1 MLKLSI
7 KTLFLLVSTVLLLF
21 LANGCFYIETPSPP
35 PTTPPPGTSSV
46 NLTAP
51 PRPAWTMPP
60 SASESPSLPN
70 FVSVVAKVKPSVV
83 AITTEVVTV
92 DIFNRPITREGAG
105 SGWIIDSDGIIVTNN
120 HVIAG
125 ASSIT
130 VTMDGDRAFTA
141 NVIGTDALTDLAVLK
156 INTTNLPTVVLGDS
170 SNSNIGEWVLTIG
183 NALGMGITA
192 KEGIISRLGVSIPVS
207 AGQTLYDLIETSAP
221 INPGNSGG
229 PLVNMAGE
237 VLGITSAKLSDVSVE
252 GLGYAISITS
262 AKPIIEGLVQNGYVV
277 RPWLGVS
284 LSTLNQFLVMRYD
297 LAVDKGVL
305 ITNVIPESPA
315 EQAGLAIGD
324 VIVSTH
330 SKEVATAQDLV
341 LTIHANKIGQ
351 PMEITFYRGETV
363 NTTKAILAESP
374 AS

>member
-1 MLKLSI
+1 
-7 KTLFLLVSTVLLLF
+7 
-21 LANGCFYIETPSPP
+21 
-35 PTTPPPGTSSV
+35 
-46 NLTAP
+46 
-51 PRPAWTMPP
+51 MPP
-60 SASESPSLPN
+60 SASESPSLPD

-83 AITTEVVTV
+83 AITTEMLTV

-130 VTMDGDRAFTA
+130 VTMDDDRAFTA
-141 NVIGTDALTDLAVLK
+141 SVIGTDVLTDLAVLK
-156 INTTNLPTVVLGDS
+156 IKATNLPTVVLGDS

-192 KEGIISRLGVSIPVS
+192 KEGIISRLGVSILVS

-237 VLGITSAKLSDVSVE
+237 GLGITSAKLSAVSVE
-252 GLGYAISITS
+252 GLGYATSITS
-262 AKPIIEGLVQNGYVV
+262 AKPVIEGLVQNGYVV

-305 ITNVIPESPA
+305 ITNVISESPA

-324 VIVSTH
+324 VIVSVH

-351 PMEITFYRGETV
+351 PMEITFYRGETI
-363 NTTKAILAESP
+363 NTTKAILTENP
-374 AS
+374 AP

>member
-1 MLKLSI
+1 
-7 KTLFLLVSTVLLLF
+7 
-21 LANGCFYIETPSPP
+21 
-35 PTTPPPGTSSV
+35 
-46 NLTAP
+46 
-51 PRPAWTMPP
+51 MPP
-60 SASESPSLPN
+60 SASESPSLPD

-83 AITTEVVTV
+83 AIATEMVTV

-105 SGWIIDSDGIIVTNN
+105 SGWILDSDGIIVTNN

-125 ASSIT
+125 ASRIT
-130 VTMDGDRAFTA
+130 VTMEGDRTFTA
-141 NVIGTDALTDLAVLK
+141 SVIGVDALTDLAVLK
-156 INTTNLPTVVLGDS
+156 IDAANLPAVVLGDS
-170 SNSNIGEWVLTIG
+170 SNLKIGEWVLTIG

-192 KEGIISRLGVSIPVS
+192 KEGIISRLGVSIPVY

-229 PLVNMAGE
+229 PLVSMAGE

-262 AKPIIEGLVQNGYVV
+262 AKPIIERLVQKGYVV

-284 LSTLNQFLVMRYD
+284 LSTLTQFLVMRYN
-297 LAVDKGVL
+297 LAIDKGVL
-305 ITNVIPESPA
+305 ITDVVAGSPA
-315 EQAGLAIGD
+315 DRAGLVIGD
-324 VIVSTH
+324 VIVRAH

-341 LTIHANKIGQ
+341 LTIHANEIGQ
-351 PMEITFYRGETV
+351 PLEITFYRGDTV

-374 AS
+374 AP